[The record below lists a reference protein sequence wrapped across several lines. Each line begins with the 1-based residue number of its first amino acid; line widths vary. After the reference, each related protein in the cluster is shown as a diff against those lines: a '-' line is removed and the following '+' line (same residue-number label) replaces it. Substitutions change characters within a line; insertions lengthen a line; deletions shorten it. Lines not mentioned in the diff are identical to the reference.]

1 MMYPQLSFDFDET
14 AYPRFD
20 KLLGNANAELIYILQ
35 QEHDQFLYL
44 WGEQGSGKSHILQ
57 AWVGQA
63 AHAGH
68 SALYIDVGKTPL
80 HDTAAE
86 LLALYAKREATA
98 GITIAHDPAAQA
110 ALAAEFPFATTPD
123 QQTAIDAVLADL
135 ARPQPMDRIICG
147 DVGFGK
153 TEVAVRAI
161 HAAASAGYQVA
172 LIAPTTLLAEQH
184 YHNLQ
189 DRFATHPL
197 TIDSLSRFKSAADAK
212 RARRRCS
219 APSSCRR
226 YDGVS
231 SRKSHRCARS
241 CAASAWASRCVA
253 ASTMLT
259 SWPSSSRKQSRPRTA
274 S

>member
-86 LLALYAKREATA
+86 YDFVAIDQVERLNDQEQAVLFDIFNHFRNSQKGHLLLSADVPPGRLHLREDLRTRMSYCLVYEVKSLSSEEKIQALANM
-98 GITIAHDPAAQA
+98 AQA
-110 ALAAEFPFATTPD
+110 RQLS
-123 QQTAIDAVLADL
+123 IDADIYRYLLEHWRQDLNSLLTMFNDL
-135 ARPQPMDRIICG
+135 ANYSITQ
-147 DVGFGK
+147 GK
-153 TEVAVRAI
+153 PI
-161 HAAASAGYQVA
+161 
-172 LIAPTTLLAEQH
+172 TL
-184 YHNLQ
+184 
-189 DRFATHPL
+189 PL
-197 TIDSLSRFKSAADAK
+197 L
-212 RARRRCS
+212 
-219 APSSCRR
+219 
-226 YDGVS
+226 
-231 SRKSHRCARS
+231 RK
-241 CAASAWASRCVA
+241 
-253 ASTMLT
+253 LL
-259 SWPSSSRKQSRPRTA
+259 KQQENA
-274 S
+274 